1 MGQRARLAINSR
13 SRQHSSMQ
21 LKTERLLI
29 DHLCTDDLIDL
40 HLMDTDLSVR
50 RYIDGKASPLKKT
63 KKYLSENIISYRENG
78 YGRYAIRDADTNEFL
93 GICGF
98 LKESYGL
105 DFGYRFLPGCWGKG
119 IATEAASAVI
129 GKGVSEDLRE
139 KVVAIV
145 LPENKASI
153 TVLHN
158 VGFRWLE
165 NMKIYGFNV
174 EKYTLPFD

>member
-1 MGQRARLAINSR
+1 
-13 SRQHSSMQ
+13 MQ
-21 LKTERLLI
+21 LKTKRLTI
-29 DHLCTDDLIDL
+29 NHLCLDDVVDL
-40 HLMDTDLSVR
+40 HRMDTDLRVR
-50 RYIDGKASPLKKT
+50 HYIDGKASPLKKT

-119 IATEAASAVI
+119 IATEAASTVI
-129 GKGVSEDLRE
+129 EKGIADNLRE
-139 KVVAIV
+139 QVVGIV

-153 TVLHN
+153 KVLCK
-158 VGFRWLE
+158 VGFKWKENLE
-165 NMKIYGFNV
+165 LYGFKV
-174 EKYTLPFD
+174 EKYTLQLG